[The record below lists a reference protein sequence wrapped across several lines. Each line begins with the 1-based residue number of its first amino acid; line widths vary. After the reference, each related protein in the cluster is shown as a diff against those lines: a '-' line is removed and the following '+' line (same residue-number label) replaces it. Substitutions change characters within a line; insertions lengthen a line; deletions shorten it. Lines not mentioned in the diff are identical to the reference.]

1 MKIYDWDI
9 TIYADRE
16 DKTYFKLMTGGI
28 VNNRRLIKDAIAVQ
42 RFRDI
47 LFYQSHISTSTYF
60 LYILLRYPLYILLTI
75 VTNDPIFIIKLFL
88 WLIVAA
94 AVLFTPYIFYVLIKE
109 RKYSWIIIFFIMIL
123 IPLLFV
129 HILFL
134 EALFHD
140 AIIMIPLA
148 FFYLYCYLIK
158 YEVDRWLS
166 EYYSHQEYLQQ
177 KKESNERMRHNL
189 L

>member
-1 MKIYDWDI
+1 
-9 TIYADRE
+9 
-16 DKTYFKLMTGGI
+16 MTGSI
-28 VNNRRLIKDAIAVQ
+28 VNNRRLIKDVDAVQ

-60 LYILLRYPLYILLTI
+60 LYILFRYPLYVLLTI
-75 VTNDPIFIIKLFL
+75 LTNDPFFIIKLFL

-94 AVLFTPYIFYVLIKE
+94 AILFTPYIFYVLIKE
-109 RKYSWIIIFFIMIL
+109 RKFGWIIFFFIMII
-123 IPLLFV
+123 IPFLFV

-134 EALFHD
+134 DALFHD

-148 FFYLYCYLIK
+148 SFYFYCYLIK

-166 EYYSHQEYLQQ
+166 EYYSHQEFLQQ
-177 KKESNERMRHNL
+177 KKERNERMRQNL
-189 L
+189 FLK

>member
-1 MKIYDWDI
+1 MNGSI
-9 TIYADRE
+9 
-16 DKTYFKLMTGGI
+16 L
-28 VNNRRLIKDAIAVQ
+28 NNRRLIKDVDAVQ

-60 LYILLRYPLYILLTI
+60 LYILLRYPLYVLLTI

-94 AVLFTPYIFYVLIKE
+94 AILFTPYIFYVLIKE
-109 RKYSWIIIFFIMIL
+109 RKYGWIIIFFIMII

-134 EALFHD
+134 DALFHD
-140 AIIMIPLA
+140 AIILIPLA
-148 FFYLYCYLIK
+148 FFYFYCYLIK

-166 EYYSHQEYLQQ
+166 EYYSHQDFLQQ
-177 KKESNERMRHNL
+177 KKESKERMRQNL
-189 L
+189 FLI

>member
-1 MKIYDWDI
+1 MI
-9 TIYADRE
+9 
-16 DKTYFKLMTGGI
+16 GSI
-28 VNNRRLIKDAIAVQ
+28 VNNRRLIKDVDAVQ

-60 LYILLRYPLYILLTI
+60 LYILFRYPLYVLLTI

-94 AVLFTPYIFYVLIKE
+94 AILFTPYIFYVLIKE
-109 RKYSWIIIFFIMIL
+109 RKFGWIIIFFVVII

-134 EALFHD
+134 DALFHD

-148 FFYLYCYLIK
+148 SFYFYCYLIK

-166 EYYSHQEYLQQ
+166 EYYSHQELSQQ
-177 KKESNERMRHNL
+177 KKERNERMRQSL
-189 L
+189 FLK